1 MKFDR
6 IQYFYL
12 DSLRNRRRNSVDY
25 SINNSIKNK
34 LKLTSQFSNLQKK
47 ILIVSIISEY
57 E

>member
-1 MKFDR
+1 MKIDR

-12 DSLRNRRRNSVDY
+12 DSLRINSVDY

-47 ILIVSIISEY
+47 ILIVRIISEY